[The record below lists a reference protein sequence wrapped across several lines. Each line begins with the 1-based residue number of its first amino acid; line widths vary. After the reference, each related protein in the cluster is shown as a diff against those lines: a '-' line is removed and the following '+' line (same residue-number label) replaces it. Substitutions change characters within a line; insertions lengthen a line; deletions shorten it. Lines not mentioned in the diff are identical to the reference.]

1 VEPRNPLPLERF
13 NHNKR
18 KSKLMMI
25 RSFIAIDFPEE
36 TRKALEDIQ
45 KELKQCGAGVR
56 WVKPSSIHLTLKFL
70 GNIHPTQ
77 AEDIALAV
85 AEEIRDHPPITLR
98 AAGLGAFPSRRKPRV
113 IWIGMEGEV
122 QRLTRIQARVENALE
137 PLGFVREKRPFQP
150 HLTIGRVKDRRKL
163 QAPIDA
169 MAELKI
175 PEFDSFDVTE
185 IILYKSDLRPT
196 GAIYTK
202 LHRMSLAASAS
213 V

>member
-1 VEPRNPLPLERF
+1 
-13 NHNKR
+13 
-18 KSKLMMI
+18 MI
-25 RSFIAIDFPEE
+25 RSFIAIDLPDA
-36 TRKALEDIQ
+36 TRQGLAAVQEQLRQ
-45 KELKQCGAGVR
+45 SRAGVR

-70 GNIHPTQ
+70 GNIHPAQ
-77 AEDIALAV
+77 VEDIAPVV
-85 AEEIRDHPPITLR
+85 AQEVRDQPPITLG

-137 PLGFVREKRPFQP
+137 PLGFVRDKRPFRP
-150 HLTIGRVKDRRKL
+150 HLTIGRVKDHRKL
-163 QAPIDA
+163 QALIDA

>member
-1 VEPRNPLPLERF
+1 
-13 NHNKR
+13 
-18 KSKLMMI
+18 MI
-25 RSFIAIDFPEE
+25 RAFIAIELPEE
-36 TRKALEDIQ
+36 TRQRLAAMQEQ
-45 KELKQCGAGVR
+45 LKQVRTGVR
-56 WVKPSSIHLTLKFL
+56 WVNPGSIHLTLKFL
-70 GNIHPTQ
+70 GNIHPAQ
-77 AEDIALAV
+77 VEDIALAV
-85 AEEIRDHPPITLR
+85 AQEVRDQPPITLG

-163 QAPIDA
+163 QALIDA
-169 MAELKI
+169 MATLDME
-175 PEFDSFDVTE
+175 PFNSFDADE

-202 LHRMSLAASAS
+202 LHRMPLAAPAS
-213 V
+213 P

>member
-1 VEPRNPLPLERF
+1 
-13 NHNKR
+13 
-18 KSKLMMI
+18 MI
-25 RSFIAIDFPEE
+25 RSFIAIDLPEA
-36 TRKALEDIQ
+36 TRQGLAAVQEH
-45 KELKQCGAGVR
+45 LKQSGAGVR
-56 WVKPSSIHLTLKFL
+56 WVKPGSIHLTLKFL
-70 GNIHPTQ
+70 GNIHPAQ
-77 AEDIALAV
+77 VEDIARAV
-85 AEEIRDHPPITLR
+85 AQTVGDEPPIALG

-122 QRLTRIQARVENALE
+122 QRLTRIQSRVENALE
-137 PLGFVREKRPFQP
+137 PLGFVREKKPFRP
-150 HLTIGRVKDRRKL
+150 HLTIGRVKDRRRL
-163 QAPIDA
+163 QSLIDA

-202 LHRMSLAASAS
+202 LHRTSLAASAS

>member
-1 VEPRNPLPLERF
+1 
-13 NHNKR
+13 
-18 KSKLMMI
+18 MMI

-36 TRKALEDIQ
+36 IRKALEDIQ

-56 WVKPSSIHLTLKFL
+56 WVKPGSIHLTLKFL
-70 GNIHPTQ
+70 GNIHPAQ
-77 AEDIALAV
+77 VEDIALAV
-85 AEEIRDHPPITLR
+85 AQEIRDEPPITLG

-122 QRLTRIQARVENALE
+122 QRLTRIQTRVENALE
-137 PLGFVREKRPFQP
+137 PLGFVREKRGFRP

-163 QAPIDA
+163 QALIDA

>member
-1 VEPRNPLPLERF
+1 
-13 NHNKR
+13 
-18 KSKLMMI
+18 MMI

-45 KELKQCGAGVR
+45 KELKQCGTGVR
-56 WVKPSSIHLTLKFL
+56 WVKPGSIHLTLKFL

-77 AEDIALAV
+77 VEDIALAV
-85 AEEIRDHPPITLR
+85 AQEIRDHPPITLR
-98 AAGLGAFPSRRKPRV
+98 ATGLGAFPSRRKPRV

-122 QRLTRIQARVENALE
+122 QRLKGIQARIEDALE
-137 PLGFVREKRPFQP
+137 PLGFVREKRGFRP

-163 QAPIDA
+163 QALIDA

>member
-1 VEPRNPLPLERF
+1 
-13 NHNKR
+13 
-18 KSKLMMI
+18 MMI

-36 TRKALEDIQ
+36 TRTALEDVQ
-45 KELKQCGAGVR
+45 KRLKQSGAGVR
-56 WVKPSSIHLTLKFL
+56 WVKPGSIHLTLKFL
-70 GNIHPTQ
+70 GNIHPAQ
-77 AEDIALAV
+77 VEDIALAV
-85 AEEIRDHPPITLR
+85 AQEVRDEPPITLG
-98 AAGLGAFPSRRKPRV
+98 AAGLGAFPGRRKPRV

-137 PLGFVREKRPFQP
+137 PLGFVREKRPFRP
-150 HLTIGRVKDRRKL
+150 HLTIGRVKDHRKL
-163 QAPIDA
+163 QALIDA

>member
-1 VEPRNPLPLERF
+1 
-13 NHNKR
+13 
-18 KSKLMMI
+18 MMI

-45 KELKQCGAGVR
+45 KELKQCGTGVR
-56 WVKPSSIHLTLKFL
+56 WVKPGSIHLTLKFL
-70 GNIHPTQ
+70 GNIHPAQ
-77 AEDIALAV
+77 VEDIALAV
-85 AEEIRDHPPITLR
+85 AQEIRDQPPITLG
-98 AAGLGAFPSRRKPRV
+98 AAGLGAFPSLRKPRV

-137 PLGFVREKRPFQP
+137 PLGFVREKRPFRP

-163 QAPIDA
+163 QALIDA

>member
-1 VEPRNPLPLERF
+1 
-13 NHNKR
+13 
-18 KSKLMMI
+18 MMI

-45 KELKQCGAGVR
+45 KKLKQCGAGVR

-77 AEDIALAV
+77 VEDIALAV
-85 AEEIRDHPPITLR
+85 AQEVRDEPPITLG
-98 AAGLGAFPSRRKPRV
+98 AAGLGAFPGRRKPRV

-137 PLGFVREKRPFQP
+137 PLGFVREKRPFRP
-150 HLTIGRVKDRRKL
+150 HLTIGRVKDHRRL
-163 QAPIDA
+163 QALIDA
-169 MAELKI
+169 MATLDM
-175 PEFDSFDVTE
+175 PPFNSFDADE

-202 LHRMSLAASAS
+202 LHRMPLAAPAS

>member
-1 VEPRNPLPLERF
+1 MVV
-13 NHNKR
+13 
-18 KSKLMMI
+18 MI
-25 RSFIAIDFPEE
+25 RSFIAIDLPEA
-36 TRKALEDIQ
+36 TRHALAAVQEH
-45 KELKQCGAGVR
+45 LKQSRAGVR

-70 GNIHPTQ
+70 GNIHPAQ
-77 AEDIALAV
+77 VEDIARAV
-85 AEEIRDHPPITLR
+85 AQEVRDQPPITLG

-113 IWIGMEGEV
+113 LWIGMEGEV
-122 QRLTRIQARVENALE
+122 QRLTRIQSRVENALQL
-137 PLGFVREKRPFQP
+137 LGFAREKRAFRP
-150 HLTIGRVKDRRKL
+150 HLTIGRVKDRRRL
-163 QAPIDA
+163 QSLIDA

-202 LHRMSLAASAS
+202 LHRMPLAASAS